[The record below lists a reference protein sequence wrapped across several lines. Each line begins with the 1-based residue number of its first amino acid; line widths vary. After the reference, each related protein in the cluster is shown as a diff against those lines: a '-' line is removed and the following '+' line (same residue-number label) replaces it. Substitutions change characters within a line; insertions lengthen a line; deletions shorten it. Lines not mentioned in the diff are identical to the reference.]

1 MAVGDLH
8 QPTAVIHVKEPL
20 HTERKFFITADAV
33 KGLGDMHLGDG
44 LVLFTL
50 RLRSQINEILADI
63 RDTFLLFGMFTQ
75 GDDLTPAVQDR
86 CSFM

>member
-44 LVLFTL
+44 LG
-50 RLRSQINEILADI
+50 LRSQINEILADI